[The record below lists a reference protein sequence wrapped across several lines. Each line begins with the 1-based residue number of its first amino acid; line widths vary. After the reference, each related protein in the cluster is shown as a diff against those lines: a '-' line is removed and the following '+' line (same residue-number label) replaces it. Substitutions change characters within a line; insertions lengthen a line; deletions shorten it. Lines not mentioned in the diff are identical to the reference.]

1 MKKNVNN
8 PRPIT
13 VRYQGNCAECNSKLK
28 KKGTSAYYWPSDG
41 RLYCKSCGESEYRQ
55 LFSAVADEEVYQS
68 IEKLTSFVNFLLFI
82 QPFIPWFINICRVML

>member
-1 MKKNVNN
+1 MSTIPAQLPSGTRAIVLNVT
-8 PRPIT
+8 P
-13 VRYQGNCAECNSKLK
+13 SLK

-82 QPFIPWFINICRVML
+82 QPFIPWFINICRAML